1 MPGSG
6 DIVKDITKPYYASD
20 FKHAL
25 LSSCSYMNSNEG
37 DILAFPSD
45 KPKSKYNKHLKDW
58 RVEKVF
64 SPPKSDDY
72 YSALYIN
79 DNDGHAVLAHR
90 GTDIKNSL
98 IGFNQSLKADM
109 IEILNRNIGVQQI
122 AAYAATAAAIKFLK
136 EHAGDGND
144 PYHFSITGH
153 SLGAWLAELS
163 LYFCHMD
170 FNYNNVK
177 AVTFDSPGTAD
188 HLVNFK
194 SNILNADTNFN
205 PDLLDLTTYL
215 SAPNPVNICN
225 RHIGQVYRIYPE
237 ISNPASSIN
246 NFLNDSPKLS
256 SIIPSII
263 KDNAHYAYCFLS
275 YTAHNLNPMLD
286 VFDETTT
293 LPVKYKKVNDWP
305 LLKHDNSGKISVCQV
320 TVKTALKKLA
330 PSWIPEVIVSA
341 GAKAISALIP
351 ATTTSSVANVVVE
364 FISCNI
370 GLLQI
375 CDSFKHLALDSSEA
389 GYIEKEIANS
399 KELFHMHY
407 KGHYRVIDANPYKL
421 VLSTVKGSH
430 HWCLKKISKYNLNGM
445 QDTPEIVINML
456 NNLKRDYNLDVDQG
470 KYIITSNIKPI
481 NTLKN
486 QLNWLVS
493 YDQNLVQ
500 KLTNLR
506 AINIEKIFS
515 NLPKKLPIFVGR
527 QDVMQQIETILLK
540 NSAVAISAFAGTG
553 KSSTAIEYGH
563 KVKEEGALVRFITA
577 ETADKLNS
585 SYRELAKE
593 LAIDLNLCMDSK
605 QNLNMQE
612 VFRLVHQKSAVKA
625 DNVLFIFD
633 NVEKYSNIEKPVLS
647 LGNTP
652 IKAIITTRDKNL
664 LPEAESNIRLEPLC
678 KDEAKDY
685 ITKTLGKRVSQN
697 ATEKLAEFLTSED
710 NLIIPHKLGKAVAF
724 LQNNKFWSIEK
735 YIEHLTNNPDEDE
748 YILLFDQIAKSP
760 IAWNI
765 LQYASFLDPDFIDI
779 DILRGLKLGDDLEL
793 EDATKDLEK
802 LSLASIEYRD
812 EKPGIKIQRLL
823 QEKVHDSFIIKKDVM
838 SDKDELAANLVS
850 KLSELMPMVERNPDE
865 KWKQAE
871 EIYPHVECLF
881 QNCNISFKTKST
893 ADLLAKIANYQCL
906 VIYDF
911 DAALNCGK
919 KALKIYQNLGN
930 DTTPNIANCLNNL
943 GFVYWENGKYG
954 EALKY
959 HKKAVVIREKI
970 YGRDHPDIATSFNNV
985 GLAYRAKGEY
995 DEALKYHRKSLA
1007 IREKI
1012 YKEDH
1017 PDIAMSLNNLG
1028 TVYLSK
1034 GQYDEALK
1042 YYKKSLA
1049 IRKKIYKEDH
1059 QYIASSLNNLGNVYH
1074 DKGQYDEALKCH
1086 NESLAISEK
1095 IYGRDHQYIA
1105 SSLNNLGFVY
1115 QAQGKYDEAL
1125 KCYNKSLAIKEKVY
1139 NGPHPCIDRSLNNLQ
1154 MLFSK
1159 LKNKGGYKY
1168 KADSYLNMKKFISS
1182 PDNFLDKPIINL
1194 SSDAEDIELTS
1205 NIITKF
1211 PITLNRVAEEASK
1224 ANWSSGFFISKAT
1237 PILGDWGVQ
1246 GFTSD
1251 SHIKNIM
1258 NMVGISSPENI
1269 KLFKLLCFEA
1279 ICLGIASQSS
1289 GRKNYKCLDEFIK
1302 INPGI
1307 ADIVLKQHP
1316 EYFVNTNLL
1325 KHCKDHIQDK
1335 KLLGEVL
1342 ESANNRFKV
1351 SEMEVKNEDMEDEEN
1366 IIITNDY
1373 DENNDASSTLFGE
1386 EFATE

>member
-1 MPGSG
+1 MPGSC
-6 DIVKDITKPYYASD
+6 DIVTVINKPYYASD

-25 LSSCSYMNSNEG
+25 LSSSAYITHEAG
-37 DILAFPSD
+37 DVLSFPAD
-45 KPKSKYNKHLKDW
+45 TPKSKYNKHLKDW

-79 DNDGHAVLAHR
+79 DKDGHAVLAHR
-90 GTDIKNSL
+90 GTKIKDSI
-98 IGFNQSLKADM
+98 IGSNQSLKADM

-122 AAYAATAAAIKFLK
+122 AAYASTAAAIKFLK
-136 EHAGDGND
+136 EHTGDDND

-170 FNYNNVK
+170 FDYNNVK

-215 SAPNPVNICN
+215 SAPNLVNICN

-237 ISNPASSIN
+237 ISNPASGIN
-246 NFLNDSPKLS
+246 NFLNDSPRLS
-256 SIIPSII
+256 SIVPSKI

-275 YTAHNLNPMLD
+275 LTGHSLDPVLD
-286 VFDETTT
+286 VFDENTT

-305 LLKHDNSGKISVCQV
+305 LLKHNNSGKISAGQV
-320 TVKTALKKLA
+320 TVKTALKTIA
-330 PSWIPEVIVSA
+330 PSWIPAVVAGA

-351 ATTTSSVANVVVE
+351 ATTTSSLSNVVAE
-364 FISCNI
+364 FISGNV

-389 GYIEKEIANS
+389 GYIEKEITNN

-421 VLSTVKGSH
+421 VLSTVKGGPQ
-430 HWCLKKISKYNLNGM
+430 WCLKKISKYNLNCM

-470 KYIITSNIKPI
+470 KYIITSNIKPV

-506 AINIEKIFS
+506 AANIEKIFS

-527 QDVMQQIETILLK
+527 QDVMKQIETILLE

-593 LAIDLNLCMDSK
+593 LGINLNLCMDNNK
-605 QNLNMQE
+605 NLNIQE
-612 VFRLVHQKSAVKA
+612 VFRLVNQKSATKA

-633 NVEKYSNIEKPVLS
+633 NVEKYSNIEKPLLS

-664 LPEAESNIRLEPLC
+664 LPEAGSNIRLEPLC
-678 KDEAKDY
+678 KGEATDY
-685 ITKTLGKRVSQN
+685 ITKTLGKRVNQDS
-697 ATEKLAEFLTSED
+697 ADKLSEFLTSED
-710 NLIIPHKLGKAVAF
+710 GLIIPHKLGKAVAF
-724 LQNNKFWSIEK
+724 LQNNRFWSIEK

-748 YILLFDQIAKSP
+748 YILLFDQIASKP
-760 IAWNI
+760 LAWSI

-779 DILRGLKLGDDLEL
+779 EILRGLKCGNDIEL

-812 EKPGIKIQRLL
+812 EKPGIKIHRLL
-823 QEKVHDSFIIKKDVM
+823 QEKVHDSFSIKKDMM

-850 KLSELMPMVERNPDE
+850 KLSELMPIIGTNPGT
-865 KWKQAE
+865 KWKKAE
-871 EIYPHVECLF
+871 EIYPHINCLF

-893 ADLLAKIANYQCL
+893 ADLLAKIANYQRL

-911 DAALNCGK
+911 DAALNFQQ
-919 KALKIYQNLGN
+919 KALKIYQGLGN
-930 DTTPNIANCLNNL
+930 DTTSDITDCLNNL
-943 GFVYWENGKYG
+943 GNICV
-954 EALKY
+954 
-959 HKKAVVIREKI
+959 
-970 YGRDHPDIATSFNNV
+970 D
-985 GLAYRAKGEY
+985 KGQY
-995 DEALKYHRKSLA
+995 DEALKYYNKSLA
-1007 IREKI
+1007 ICEKI

-1017 PDIAMSLNNLG
+1017 PSIATSLNNLG
-1028 TVYLSK
+1028 TVCQETGK
-1034 GQYDEALK
+1034 YDEALK

-1049 IRKKIYKEDH
+1049 IYEKIYGTDHPDVSVSLNNLGCVYSDIGKYNEALKYFQKSLVICKKIYKEDH
-1059 QYIASSLNNLGNVYH
+1059 PSIALSLNNLGGMYFAI
-1074 DKGQYDEALKCH
+1074 GQHDEALKYFQK
-1086 NESLAISEK
+1086 SLVTYEK
-1095 IYGRDHQYIA
+1095 RYKADHPYIA
-1105 SSLNNLGFVY
+1105 VSLDNL
-1115 QAQGKYDEAL
+1115 
-1125 KCYNKSLAIKEKVY
+1125 NI
-1139 NGPHPCIDRSLNNLQ
+1139 
-1154 MLFSK
+1154 LF
-1159 LKNKGGYKY
+1159 NKGGYKY
-1168 KADSYLNMKKFISS
+1168 KADSYLKMKKFISS
-1182 PDNFLDKPIINL
+1182 PDDFLDKPIINL
-1194 SSDAEDIELTS
+1194 SSDTYDIELTFS
-1205 NIITKF
+1205 IITKLL
-1211 PITLNRVAEEASK
+1211 PETLNRVAEKASK

-1237 PILGDWGVQ
+1237 PILGDWGVK

-1251 SHIKNIM
+1251 SHIKEKLGDLYSTN
-1258 NMVGISSPENI
+1258 NM
-1269 KLFKLLCFEA
+1269 KLAKLLCFEA

-1289 GRKNYKCLDEFIK
+1289 ARKNYKCLDEFIK
-1302 INPGI
+1302 RNPGI
-1307 ADIVLKQHP
+1307 TDIVLKQHP
-1316 EYFVNTNLL
+1316 EYFVNAKLL
-1325 KHCKDHIQDK
+1325 QHCKGYIQDK

-1342 ESANNRFKV
+1342 EAANNRFKV
-1351 SEMEVKNEDMEDEEN
+1351 SEVEVKDEEMEDDEN

-1373 DENNDASSTLFGE
+1373 DENNEQSSTLFGE